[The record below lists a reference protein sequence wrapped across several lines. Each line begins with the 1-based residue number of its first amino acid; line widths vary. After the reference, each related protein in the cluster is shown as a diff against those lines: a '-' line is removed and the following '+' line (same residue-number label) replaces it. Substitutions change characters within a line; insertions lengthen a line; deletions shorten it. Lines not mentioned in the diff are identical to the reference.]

1 MTSPEAAAIPGH
13 LRPGCLA
20 QFVGGHAFPC
30 QLSLGGLLAGRAT
43 AGKARDR
50 SFVAHSPGATQSGA
64 SAYHQDRCTMK
75 WTKLASL
82 FLASALGL
90 AAVDENATAW
100 SGFLV
105 DAKCYESM
113 ERNVNPFDPV
123 NRDRGEEVLYCAP
136 KPKTKVFSVVAPDG
150 SSFKLDAAGDEKAA
164 DLVRDAG
171 KRDHYRVGVTG
182 EKNWGIFRV
191 NSIVLA
197 R

>member
-1 MTSPEAAAIPGH
+1 MTGTN
-13 LRPGCLA
+13 LA
-20 QFVGGHAFPC
+20 F
-30 QLSLGGLLAGRAT
+30 
-43 AGKARDR
+43 
-50 SFVAHSPGATQSGA
+50 
-64 SAYHQDRCTMK
+64 
-75 WTKLASL
+75 L

-90 AAVDENATAW
+90 AAVDENVTKTAW

-136 KPKTKVFSVVAPDG
+136 KPKTRLFALVAPDG
-150 SSFKLDAAGDEKAA
+150 SSFRLDPVGDEKAA

-171 KRDHYRVGVTG
+171 KKNHYRVTVTG
-182 EKNWGIFRV
+182 EKTRRMV
-191 NSIVLA
+191 SVKAIVLA